1 MIARLG
7 GSALSAALV
16 MLTAGCSQK
25 STDSSD
31 RKAETTSLPATPPSS
46 IATVDTATVNLP
58 LSLPSQLYVEH
69 DAVIYARSP
78 GVVESLLVD
87 LGTQVRAGQTLAR
100 LESTDQAI
108 ALAQAQEKF
117 AITKQV
123 MERQRALKAA
133 EVTTQADSEQ
143 AEFEHQEAVLALR
156 KAQRD
161 YDLTRIVAPFAG
173 VVTSRSARLHRL
185 VSSGDSLFRLTSLA
199 PVLAMLHVPEGSAFG
214 LRVGS
219 EAEVLGPHGQSGRAR
234 VIRASPVIDPASGTR
249 ELVLQLAPGS
259 RLAVGSTVT
268 VRLGSEP
275 RRVVAI
281 PRDAVAREGYA
292 LVYEANRTTLRQITL
307 GGELADGRVEVV
319 SGLAP
324 GEQVVRTAQ

>member
-1 MIARLG
+1 MTSWQFGPALG
-7 GSALSAALV
+7 AAVVLC
-16 MLTAGCSQK
+16 LAGCGPRAAK
-25 STDSSD
+25 SD
-31 RKAETTSLPATPPSS
+31 RAAETSSPPATPASS
-46 IATVDTATVNLP
+46 IATVDTVTLNLP

-87 LGTQVRAGQTLAR
+87 LGSRVKAGQVLAR
-100 LESTDQAI
+100 LESTDQSI
-108 ALAQAQEKF
+108 ALAQAQEKV
-117 AITKQV
+117 AITKQQ

-133 EVTTQADSEQ
+133 DVTTQADSEQ

-161 YDLTRIVAPFAG
+161 YDLTRIVAPFDG
-173 VVTSRSARLHRL
+173 VVSGRSARLHRL
-185 VSSGDSLFRLTSLA
+185 VSAGDSLFRLTALA
-199 PVLAMLHVPEGSAFG
+199 PVLALLHVPEGGAFG

-219 EAEVLGPHGQSGRAR
+219 EAEVLGPRGESGRAR
-234 VIRASPVIDPASGTR
+234 VVRASPVIDPASGTR

-259 RLAVGSTVT
+259 RLAIGSTVT

-275 RRVVAI
+275 RRVVTI

-307 GGELADGRVEVV
+307 GGDLADGRVEVV

-324 GEQVVRTAQ
+324 GEQVVRTRQ